1 MKKKLN
7 VFLSVVLLF
16 AGTTALASDNFITGK
31 PFFAHRPQGDDLVR
45 RMVGEV
51 FYITR
56 CDTDCFSGVFS
67 GVAEYTRTFDRDCL
81 AKALTFNGEETMTFK
96 DNDGDVR
103 PRNFLLA
110 DDFEGTITFKPR
122 VENFVFDI
130 NLRLNLDEW
139 LCGLYCEFGLP
150 INWTRWD
157 LNFDKGE
164 DITNKG
170 TDIGTSNGGINS
182 GSETAPFNSIVDAW
196 KGDKTVGR
204 VLTKME
210 KAVVDGSQTKTSVAD
225 LEFILGYN
233 IWCTDCGH
241 FGVNLRVAAPT
252 GTRPDGDFFFE
263 PVVGNGKHTQ
273 VGGGITAH
281 YILWENDCD
290 QSFSVWFEGE
300 VHHLFRAK
308 QNRTF
313 DLEDNGPGS
322 RYLLLKKFDDATT
335 SADEL
340 VRGPNVLTRE
350 VDVRIGAA
358 GEAAIL
364 FNYQRCGFTFDAG
377 YSVWGRTKE
386 KIKLR
391 GEDIPA
397 NTFAVKGITTASSNR
412 TASQT
417 KINGDT
423 NEVDGGDPGDNVF
436 ITNDS
441 LDLIAGAHPGA
452 ISHKVF
458 GHASYAW
465 EDCDYAP
472 FVGIGGFAEFSGR
485 KNRAFDQ
492 WGVWAKGGFAFS

>member
-1 MKKKLN
+1 MKQMLKG
-7 VFLSVVLLF
+7 FLSVALLCV
-16 AGTTALASDNFITGK
+16 GMTAIASDNTVTGK
-31 PFFAHRPQGDDLVR
+31 PFFAQRPQGDDLVR

-51 FYITR
+51 HYLTR
-56 CDTDCFSGVFS
+56 CDTDCFSGAVS
-67 GVAEYTRTFDRDCL
+67 AVAEYTRTFDREDL
-81 AKALTFNGEETMTFK
+81 AKFLTFNGEQTMTFK
-96 DNDGDVR
+96 NTGGDVR

-110 DDFEGTITFKPR
+110 DDFDGTITFKPR
-122 VENFVFDI
+122 VENFIFDI

-139 LCGLYCEFGLP
+139 LCGLYFEVGLP

-157 LNFDKGE
+157 LNLDDNE
-164 DITNKG
+164 TITNAG
-170 TDIGTSNGGINS
+170 TNITGADGGIN
-182 GSETAPFNSIVDAW
+182 GGNVAAPFKSIVAAW
-196 KGDKTVGR
+196 KGDATAGQVQE
-204 VLTKME
+204 KMS
-210 KAVVDGSQTKTSVAD
+210 KAIVDGRQTKTSVAD

-263 PVVGNGKHTQ
+263 PIVGNGKHTQ
-273 VGGGITAH
+273 LGGGVTAH

-308 QNRTF
+308 QYRTF
-313 DLEDNGPGS
+313 DLKDNGPGS
-322 RYLLLKKFDDATT
+322 RYLLLKQFDGASTPANVDT
-335 SADEL
+335 L

-350 VDVRIGAA
+350 VDVRVGAV
-358 GEAAIL
+358 GEAVIL
-364 FNYQRCGFTFDAG
+364 FNYQRCGFTFDFG
-377 YSVWGRTKE
+377 YNVWSRGKE

-391 GEDIPA
+391 GDDIPA
-397 NTFAVKGITTASSNR
+397 NTYAVKGSTSAGDDN

-417 KINGDT
+417 RIDGT
-423 NEVDGGDPGDNVF
+423 NNAADGTATF

-441 LDLIAGAHPGA
+441 LYIDGAEHPSA
-452 ISHKVF
+452 VSHKFF
-458 GHASYAW
+458 GHLSYAW

-472 FVGIGGFAEFSGR
+472 FVGIGGFGEWSGR
-485 KNRAFDQ
+485 GNRALDQ

>member
-1 MKKKLN
+1 MKQMLKG
-7 VFLSVVLLF
+7 FLSVAMLF
-16 AGTTALASDNFITGK
+16 AGTTAVASDNITGK
-31 PFFAHRPQGDDLVR
+31 PFFAHRSQGDDLVR

-51 FYITR
+51 HYLTR
-56 CDTDCFSGVFS
+56 CDTDCFSGALS
-67 GVAEYTRTFDRDCL
+67 AVAEYSRTFNSKDL
-81 AKALTFNGEETMTFK
+81 ARALTFNGEETMTFRATG
-96 DNDGDVR
+96 GDVD
-103 PRNFLLA
+103 PVNFLLA
-110 DDFEGTITFKPR
+110 SDFDGDITFKPR
-122 VENFVFDI
+122 VENFIFDI

-139 LCGLYCEFGLP
+139 LCGLYFEIGLP

-157 LNFDKGE
+157 LNLDKGE
-164 DITNKG
+164 TIRARGTNLAAG
-170 TDIGTSNGGINS
+170 EVNGVVA
-182 GSETAPFNSIVDAW
+182 APFNSIVDAW

-204 VLTKME
+204 VLTKLD
-210 KAVVDGSQTKTSVAD
+210 KAKVDGRQTKTSAAD
-225 LEFILGYN
+225 LEFVLGYN

-252 GTRPDGDFFFE
+252 GTRPDGEFFFE
-263 PVVGNGKHTQ
+263 PIVGNGKHTQ
-273 VGGGITAH
+273 VGGGISAH

-308 QNRTF
+308 QFRTF
-313 DLEDNGPGS
+313 DLVGNGPGS
-322 RYLLLKKFDDATT
+322 RYLLLKKFNDAMTP
-335 SADEL
+335 ANEL
-340 VRGPNVLTRE
+340 DRGPNILTRE

-358 GEAAIL
+358 GEAVIL
-364 FNYQRCGFTFDAG
+364 FNYQRCGFTFDFG

-397 NTFAVKGITTASSNR
+397 NTWAVKGDTGANINN

-417 KINGDT
+417 RI
-423 NEVDGGDPGDNVF
+423 DGTMGGADATNVF

-441 LDLIAGAHPGA
+441 LDLVAGAHPGA
-452 ISHKVF
+452 VSHKFF
-458 GHASYAW
+458 GHLSYAW

-472 FVGIGGFAEFSGR
+472 FVGIGGFGEWSGR
-485 KNRAFDQ
+485 SNRAFDQ